1 MCAAGNPRRRWESRH
16 SQVPRFSQPS
26 SVIDLVSQWPSLDG
40 VRVEWDPEKD
50 RANRAKH
57 GVSFDEVRVLF
68 EGDADYLVF
77 YDEEHSDDEDR
88 FLAIGPIARGVVTA
102 AFTEPRED
110 VVRIIGARMAT
121 RTEEDA
127 FYRHAGGKKR

>member
-1 MCAAGNPRRRWESRH
+1 MCAAGNPRRRWERCHSRV
-16 SQVPRFSQPS
+16 SRFKAAP

-77 YDEEHSDDEDR
+77 YDEEQQ
-88 FLAIGPIARGVVTA
+88 
-102 AFTEPRED
+102 
-110 VVRIIGARMAT
+110 
-121 RTEEDA
+121 
-127 FYRHAGGKKR
+127 